1 MHAME
6 NDLTGGELPRVAA
19 DRSAYIRSVKEKLA
33 QKRAAFELVKRKV
46 NLAVAAGRIARSTQL
61 VNAERQAD
69 ACLLTAENWLTRL
82 SSQPCED
89 WEDSRFRTDIALEE
103 LSKLVKQMV
112 SRFT

>member
-46 NLAVAAGRIARSTQL
+46 NVAVAAGRVAEGRSASRRTPG
-61 VNAERQAD
+61 R
-69 ACLLTAENWLTRL
+69 RL
-82 SSQPCED
+82 SVDGRELAY
-89 WEDSRFRTDIALEE
+89 ALEFPA
-103 LSKLVKQMV
+103 LRRLG
-112 SRFT
+112 RFTVQDRHCPGRAIEIG